1 MTEGLRRP
9 VNLMPLEGMRD
20 AAKGR
25 RAGRPL
31 QTDCLGELANI
42 EIPSDG
48 RPKFDPLPDLF
59 AAWKARRMKIRL
71 SCPAAKKLAPART
84 IVKLPA
90 VFATVDGVSTD
101 CALFAGKHRRTGKIP
116 PSI

>member
-9 VNLMPLEGMRD
+9 VNFMPREGMRD

-59 AAWKARRMKIRL
+59 AAWKARRMKFAYLCRQPNE
-71 SCPAAKKLAPART
+71 SVPART
-84 IVKLPA
+84 SVKPPA
-90 VFATVDGVSTD
+90 VSATVASVSTTI
-101 CALFAGKHRRTGKIP
+101 ALFADKHRRTGKIP